1 MFGQVHAQGGEVGFP
16 ESGLLRIKTFEQ
28 SLHLPRLLGSR
39 DKGIEMFV
47 KSHQPRFIIFTYSHI
62 RKNK

>member
-47 KSHQPRFIIFTYSHI
+47 KRIATYERTSEALMA
-62 RKNK
+62 